1 MLYILFIIQ
10 FYFLVLKFF
19 YTEVVFAILSC
30 IASFIYICPHDKSQI
45 DINDRIMSLFALST
59 LSFFLYPLFLSSSS
73 SLPLSLPP
81 FPFSSPLV
89 RSLARSLPLFS
100 YLLSLYLS
108 IHLFIYLP
116 ICQSYSFY
124 LCFTWSSLKVLFLFT
139 DNRHLSATSL
149 HGNKSS
155 CWSGQNILAVSAR

>member
-59 LSFFLYPLFLSSSS
+59 LSFFLSPPLSLFLFLPPSLPS
-73 SLPLSLPP
+73 SLPFL
-81 FPFSSPLV
+81 FPSCALV
-89 RSLARSLPLFS
+89 RSFSPSL
-100 YLLSLYLS
+100 LLPSLS
-108 IHLFIYLP
+108 IFIHSFIYLP

-139 DNRHLSATSL
+139 DKRHLSATSL
-149 HGNKSS
+149 HGNKSP